1 VVILVEV
8 LVFHV
13 VLLGT
18 RCVGFY
24 KAI

>member
-1 VVILVEV
+1 VILVEV
-8 LVFHV
+8 FVFHV